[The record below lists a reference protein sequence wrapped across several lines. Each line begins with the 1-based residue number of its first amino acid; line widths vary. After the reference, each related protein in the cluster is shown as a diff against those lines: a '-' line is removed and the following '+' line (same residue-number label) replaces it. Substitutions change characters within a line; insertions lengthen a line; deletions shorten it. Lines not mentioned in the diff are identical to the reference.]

1 MKIPKEVTELDY
13 ELIYSD
19 RKTLKMTITR
29 EGTIRMQAPYGF
41 PKAFIEKFVREKQ
54 NWIYKKIEENE
65 EETKRLGPPLS
76 FEERG
81 AYFKAAQEY
90 FPKRV
95 EYYANLLNVT
105 IGRITIREQ
114 KTRWGS
120 CSSKGNLNFNWR
132 LMLAPEEVRDYVVLH
147 EVAHRKEMNHSEDF
161 WEIVGTTMPD
171 YERRKQ
177 WLEEHA
183 RELWR

>member
-1 MKIPKEVTELDY
+1 MPQELEKKEVYL
-13 ELIYSD
+13 
-19 RKTLKMTITR
+19 
-29 EGTIRMQAPYGF
+29 
-41 PKAFIEKFVREKQ
+41 
-54 NWIYKKIEENE
+54 
-65 EETKRLGPPLS
+65 
-76 FEERG
+76 
-81 AYFKAAQEY
+81 KAAREY

-95 EYYANLLNVT
+95 EYYANLLHVT

-147 EVAHRKEMNHSEDF
+147 EVAHRIEMNHSKAF
-161 WEIVGTTMPD
+161 WKIVETTMPD
-171 YERRKQ
+171 YKQHKQ
-177 WLEEHA
+177 WLKEHG